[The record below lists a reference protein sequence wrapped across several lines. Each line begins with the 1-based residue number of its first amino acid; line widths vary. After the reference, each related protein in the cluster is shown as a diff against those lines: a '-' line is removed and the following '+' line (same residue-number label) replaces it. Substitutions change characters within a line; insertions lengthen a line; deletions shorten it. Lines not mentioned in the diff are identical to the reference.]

1 MARTVALSFGDAA
14 RFFPL
19 RARIEVTGNP
29 VRNEVLRV
37 PIDREAL
44 AKEARQ
50 EFDLEEPRRTVLIF
64 GGSLGAQHIDRAAVG
79 ASRVLRH
86 RSDLQLLL
94 ITGPTHLEAVER
106 AMAQPEGLAGG
117 GSHLLLRRVGYA
129 DRMDL
134 AYACADLVV
143 ARAGATTVAELTAC
157 GLPSMLVPY
166 PYATRDHQAANARAV
181 QRAGGA
187 IVLLDDQLSA
197 ESLAERISTLIDDEE
212 RLESMADGARAFGRP
227 DASDRLA
234 DVVTGV
240 AA

>member
-1 MARTVALSFGDAA
+1 
-14 RFFPL
+14 
-19 RARIEVTGNP
+19 
-29 VRNEVLRV
+29 
-37 PIDREAL
+37 
-44 AKEARQ
+44 
-50 EFDLEEPRRTVLIF
+50 
-64 GGSLGAQHIDRAAVG
+64 

-117 GSHLLLRRVGYA
+117 GSNLLLRRVGYT

-134 AYACADLVV
+134 ADACADLVV

-157 GLPSMLVPY
+157 GLPSVLVPY

-187 IVLLDDQLSA
+187 IVLLDDQLTA
-197 ESLAERISTLIDDEE
+197 ESLTERISSLIDDGE
-212 RLESMADGARAFGRP
+212 RLEAMAERARACGRP
-227 DASDRLA
+227 NASARLA
-234 DVVTGV
+234 GGG
-240 AA
+240 